1 MDDSSAISKTIR
13 SGAIR
18 LNSGWWKLQIWIL
31 RGKDTMTDNQQTRRT
46 QCVIMFLE
54 FSLKEA
60 IPPLYEKEA
69 KNNQRI

>member
-1 MDDSSAISKTIR
+1 
-13 SGAIR
+13 
-18 LNSGWWKLQIWIL
+18 
-31 RGKDTMTDNQQTRRT
+31 MTDNQQTRRT